1 MTPTMKQTVQILC
14 GALVAAALAAPSRA
28 DETPPAAETNA
39 PPAAAEAP
47 AGPDVETI
55 QLPGGVSLEMVRI
68 PGTNFCM
75 GRFEV
80 TQAQWEAVTG
90 SNPAKFKNPLN
101 PVEHVS
107 CADCEAFCEKLN
119 GLPEAKEAGLMFRL
133 PTSSEWEL
141 ACRAGSKK
149 RFTRLA
155 DGREIVR
162 ETLDEVAWYGDSSG
176 GVPHPVGQLKPNAF
190 GLYDILGNLWE
201 WTSTPAESPQ
211 GEKRVNRGGSLD
223 DNGWVCQAHF
233 VNKLF
238 PHSRRLNNGFR
249 LCADLPAEP

>member
-1 MTPTMKQTVQILC
+1 MP
-14 GALVAAALAAPSRA
+14 
-28 DETPPAAETNA
+28 ETNS
-39 PPAAAEAP
+39 PAAAVAAKNATEP
-47 AGPDVETI
+47 VTIELSDGVELAM
-55 QLPGGVSLEMVRI
+55 LPI
-68 PGTNFCM
+68 PGKDYRM
-75 GRFEV
+75 GRFPV

-133 PTSSEWEL
+133 PTSSEWEQ

-238 PHSRRLNNGFR
+238 PHLRRLNNGFR